1 MVDGKGAKRDCRT
14 GSVWLELLC
23 VAVA

>member
-14 GSVWLELLC
+14 GSAWLELLC